1 MNRRVK
7 VLLRALP
14 EESRFRAALYLLAV
28 FFFFGGVVLLIHLW
42 QENRTES
49 IATEGEEDEEELF
62 YYDGIPYREK
72 EGLETILV
80 LGIDKYAL
88 EEEEPGQ
95 HQTVQGEYEQSD
107 FVMLLVFDKEA
118 KTCQVIHI
126 NRDTMTEIRELSDA
140 GRDLGSFTGQ
150 ITLAHAYGGGDG
162 QMRCRNMV
170 RSVSRLFYGI
180 NIDHYVSIAM
190 DGIEVLNDAVGGV
203 TVTVMDDFSSIND
216 RLVQGEEVTLMGEDA
231 LTYVRVRYGLE
242 DSSNLHRMERQ
253 YQYLGALQ
261 ERFMECLEKD
271 SDFMMKTLTK
281 INPYL
286 VSDCT
291 VQQLSSLSEAIEEC
305 GGVQGYR
312 QLEGEAILNEK
323 ENHVEFYPDEGALLE
338 LAVKTFY
345 EKTE

>member
-1 MNRRVK
+1 MRAQVK
-7 VLLRALP
+7 K
-14 EESRFRAALYLLAV
+14 SRFRAALYLLAV
-28 FFFFGGVVLLIHLW
+28 FFFFGGALLLIGIW
-42 QENRTES
+42 QENRES
-49 IATEGEEDEEELF
+49 DAVVEEEPEEELL
-62 YYDGIPYREK
+62 YYEGVPYRKK
-72 EGLETILV
+72 EGLETLLV

-95 HQTVQGEYEQSD
+95 HQGVQGNYEQSD
-107 FVMLLVFDKEA
+107 FVMLLVFDKKA
-118 KTCQVIHI
+118 KTCQAIHV

-140 GRDLGSFTGQ
+140 GRDLGTFTGQ
-150 ITLAHAYGGGDG
+150 LTLAHAYGGGDG

-180 NIDHYVSIAM
+180 DIDHYVSIAM
-190 DGIEVLNDAVGGV
+190 DGIEALNDAAGGV
-203 TVTVMDDFSSIND
+203 TVTVMDDFSGID
-216 RLVQGEEVTLMGEDA
+216 DHLVQGEEVTLMGQDA

-261 ERFMECLEKD
+261 EKLMECSKKD

-291 VQQLSSLSEAIEEC
+291 VQQLSVLSETMEEC
-305 GGVQGYR
+305 GGVQDYK
-312 QLEGEAILNEK
+312 QLEGKAILNEE
-323 ENHVEFYPDEGALLE
+323 ENHVEFYPDEDELLK
-338 LAVKTFY
+338 LVVRTFY
-345 EKTE
+345 EEAEDVEGSAE

>member
-1 MNRRVK
+1 MGG
-7 VLLRALP
+7 AAA
-14 EESRFRAALYLLAV
+14 EEM
-28 FFFFGGVVLLIHLW
+28 
-42 QENRTES
+42 E
-49 IATEGEEDEEELF
+49 EGPEEELF
-62 YYDGIPYREK
+62 YYNGSSYREK

-95 HQTVQGEYEQSD
+95 HQGVQGEYEQSD

-118 KTCQVIHI
+118 ETCQAIHI

-190 DGIEVLNDAVGGV
+190 DGIEVINDAVGGV
-203 TVTVMDDFSSIND
+203 TVTVMDDFSGIND
-216 RLVQGEEVTLMGEDA
+216 HLVQGEEVTLMGQDA

-242 DSSNLHRMERQ
+242 DASNMHRMERQ
-253 YQYLGALQ
+253 YQYLAALQ
-261 ERFMECLEKD
+261 EQLMVCMEKD
-271 SDFMMKTLTK
+271 PDFLMEALTEV
-281 INPYL
+281 NPYL

-291 VQQLSSLSEAIEEC
+291 VQQLSDLSEMIEEC
-305 GGVQGYR
+305 GGVREYR
-312 QLEGEAILNEK
+312 QMEGKAILNKE
-323 ENHVEFYPDEGALLE
+323 ENHVEFYPDEEKLLGLVME
-338 LAVKTFY
+338 IFY
-345 EKTE
+345 EQVD